1 MTLKKGRVF
10 PIIITIILIIIIIY
24 LFATIKQPYVVCSKQ
39 TTNNLGITIDENIR
53 VTLDT
58 NSIEKMDLT
67 KTLTFDEKYLE
78 KESTLNSIEYV
89 LKTSYDYLPK
99 STVEITKSSDKIIAH
114 VTVDDDETII
124 LNNIEFENAND
135 LQIKINANTK
145 AEDVVTLS
153 INDKY
158 TEGEFMTHMKNNGYT
173 CN

>member
-1 MTLKKGRVF
+1 
-10 PIIITIILIIIIIY
+10 
-24 LFATIKQPYVVCSKQ
+24 
-39 TTNNLGITIDENIR
+39 
-53 VTLDT
+53 
-58 NSIEKMDLT
+58 MDLT